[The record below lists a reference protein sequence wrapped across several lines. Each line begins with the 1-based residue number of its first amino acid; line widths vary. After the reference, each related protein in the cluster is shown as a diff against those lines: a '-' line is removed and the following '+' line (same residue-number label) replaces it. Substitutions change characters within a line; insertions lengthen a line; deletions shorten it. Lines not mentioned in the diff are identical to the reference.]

1 MTLIRIC
8 IAAAFLASSA
18 LVAPVYAEENEVPPV
33 VSAILKGWEA
43 QYKLKPTYESIKTD
57 DDGNITISKLSATF
71 AADGSDPAV
80 KVSVGEMTLEDVSD
94 PENGIYEVGSA
105 TYSDTK
111 IEVAPPSNEPG
122 FVVELP
128 ESSVESWYIKELG
141 DNPTPADQLR
151 ASMNIAKKMSSGKIV
166 VQAMGQTITSDGYD
180 ATWDGDPATGAGKF
194 SGKLANVVIPE
205 QAIALM
211 DPSGTLKQLGYS
223 SLSLDF
229 NISGD
234 MSMSGDKMG
243 FSFSTGFAGKDIG
256 ALTMS
261 GAATDIPLSAYAVL
275 QEAQKNGKEPDFNAI
290 MPDLMNVAIGS
301 AALRFDDSSIT
312 QKLLP
317 MAAAMQGMDV
327 NTLVSNAGAMV
338 QVGLMQLNNPAFTEQ
353 VVGAVN
359 AFLKEPKSI
368 TVAMK
373 PQAPVKVQEL
383 MGLDPANPGAAI
395 TQLGVT
401 VTAND

>member
-1 MTLIRIC
+1 MTSIRIC

-18 LVAPVYAEENEVPPV
+18 LVAPVFAEDEVPPV
-33 VSAILKGWEA
+33 VSAILKGWED
-43 QYKLKPTYESIKTD
+43 QYKLKPTYESIETD
-57 DDGNITISKLSATF
+57 DDGNITISKLSASF
-71 AADGSDPAV
+71 AAGGSEPAV
-80 KVSVGEMTLEDVSD
+80 KVSVGEMTLEDVGD
-94 PENGIYEVGSA
+94 PENGIYEIGSA
-105 TYSDTK
+105 TYSGTK
-111 IEVAPPSNEPG
+111 IEVTPPSNEPG

-128 ESSVESWYIKELG
+128 ESTVEGWYIKELG

-151 ASMNIAKKMSSGKIV
+151 ASMNIAKKISSGKIV
-166 VQAMGQTITSDGYD
+166 VQAMGQTITSDGYES
-180 ATWDGDPATGAGKF
+180 TWDGDPATGAGKF

-205 QAIALM
+205 SAIALM

-223 SLSLDF
+223 NLSLDF
-229 NISGD
+229 NVNGD
-234 MSMSGDKMG
+234 MTMSGDKMG

-261 GAATDIPLSAYAVL
+261 GAATDIPLSAYAAL
-275 QEAQKNGKEPDFNAI
+275 QEAQKAGKEPDFNAI
-290 MPDLMNVAIGS
+290 MPDLMNVSIGS
-301 AALRFDDSSIT
+301 AALRFDDASIT

-327 NTLVSNAGAMV
+327 NTLVGNAGAMV

-368 TVAMK
+368 TVAIK